1 MLRAFHKGDF
11 PTFVSFNIQPVIEMM
26 GGDSAFAKI
35 LETEAHARADVRF
48 TVLKPGNVL
57 RVLRDSS
64 GAQCLIEQLTEI
76 TVNGTSVS
84 TVSHLIGISSK
95 EVPDWRY
102 IDANS
107 MPREEILGFIP
118 FLNPELL
125 IPEKK
130 SVNGMKLNVLLKN
143 YRTKYPAGS
152 GSADRGP

>member
-1 MLRAFHKGDF
+1 
-11 PTFVSFNIQPVIEMM
+11 
-26 GGDSAFAKI
+26 
-35 LETEAHARADVRF
+35 
-48 TVLKPGNVL
+48 
-57 RVLRDSS
+57 
-64 GAQCLIEQLTEI
+64 
-76 TVNGTSVS
+76 
-84 TVSHLIGISSK
+84 
-95 EVPDWRY
+95 
-102 IDANS
+102 